1 MPIQSPAIQNNLQSV
16 LFQPGGFMNRVPGV
30 PLFTADLNCHC
41 IDPTKQFVLNPAAW
55 TNPAPGTFGNAA
67 AYYNDY
73 RQQRRPQEQFG
84 VGRIF
89 VLRERLTMQLRAE
102 FYNVFNRT
110 EMGTPTSSN
119 SLATQT
125 VGPNGLTSGGFGW
138 INYTALAVQPRNGQ
152 LLLRFNF

>member
-1 MPIQSPAIQNNLQSV
+1 
-16 LFQPGGFMNRVPGV
+16 MNRVPGV
-30 PLFTADLNCHC
+30 DPFTVDLNCHC

-84 VGRIF
+84 FGRIF
-89 VLRERLTMQLRAE
+89 RIRERVTMQLRAE

-110 EMGTPTSSN
+110 EMNAPTSSN

-138 INYTALAVQPRNGQ
+138 INTSTLAVQPRNGQ